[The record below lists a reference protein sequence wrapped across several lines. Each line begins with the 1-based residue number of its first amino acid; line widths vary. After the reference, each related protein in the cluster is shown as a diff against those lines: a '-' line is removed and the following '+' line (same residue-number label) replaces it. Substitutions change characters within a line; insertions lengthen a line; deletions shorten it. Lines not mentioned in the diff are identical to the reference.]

1 MISILRVILLKNVIP
16 FFFVNNRVW
25 RINKHWSH
33 LTCILPRVFR
43 EIINWITAK
52 IFRSA
57 AYFCYL
63 TLPYKKILEKQLRC
77 HNKLDL
83 VNVVLNFP
91 LTICGEKQ
99 VKGHID
105 KSCNKTDTKNML

>member
-1 MISILRVILLKNVIP
+1 MISILGVILLKMLFP
-16 FFFVNNRVW
+16 SCFVNNRVW

-43 EIINWITAK
+43 EIINWITVK
-52 IFRSA
+52 ILRTA
-57 AYFCYL
+57 VYFCYL
-63 TLPYKKILEKQLRC
+63 TLLCKKILERQLRC

-99 VKGHID
+99 VKGHIN
-105 KSCNKTDTKNML
+105 KPCNKTDAKNML